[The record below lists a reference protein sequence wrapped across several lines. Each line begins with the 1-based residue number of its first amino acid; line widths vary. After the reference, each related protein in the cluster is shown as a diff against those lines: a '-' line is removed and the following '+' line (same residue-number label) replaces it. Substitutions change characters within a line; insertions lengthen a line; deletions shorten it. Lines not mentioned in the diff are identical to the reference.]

1 MQTLWQD
8 LRYGL
13 RMLRRSPGF
22 TAVAALSLA
31 LGIGANTA
39 IFSVVNAALLR
50 PLPVKEPDRLVG
62 LYRKIPQDRN
72 HNRFSYP
79 NYLDT
84 RDRNQSFSGLAAYY
98 FTPLNLSGG
107 GQTERLWG
115 KVVSGNYFSTLGV
128 EFTKGRAFL
137 PDEDRTPGAHPVA
150 VVSHGLWQ
158 RRFGG
163 DPNLI
168 GNTVTLNGQGFTI
181 VGVAPASFRGTEVGM
196 APDVWVP
203 MMMQAQAL
211 PGRDFLTPRDVG
223 WLRVV
228 GRLKPGV
235 SVAQAQAEMETL
247 GAQLKREHPEANEA
261 FGIAVVPDFGLHPD
275 FRGSARQFLLVLM
288 GVVGLVLLIACANV
302 ANLLLARGRERW
314 KEIGVRLALGAK
326 RRRLIGQLLTES
338 LLLSLLGAAISLALT
353 PWISNGLEVLQQT
366 GQALPSV
373 EPIGL
378 DGRVLGFTALVSL
391 LAGVIFGLAPA
402 LQASKTDVIGA
413 LKDTTANR
421 ESSKSRLR
429 QVFVISQVA
438 LSLMLLIAAGL
449 FIRSL
454 RQAQRIDP
462 GFKTENILLMSFDL
476 SLQGY
481 SAERGRAFYQQLE
494 QRVGSLPGVEQV
506 SFADNPPLSSDA
518 DATIIIDGYTP
529 PTGLEGVVINYSMV
543 SPNYFQTLG
552 IPLLRGRDFTSQ
564 DKVDAPGVVIINE
577 TAARRFWPGQ
587 DALGKRVR
595 LGKSVSAEVIGV
607 ARDGKYVTLGEDPR
621 PYIYFPMTQNYQ
633 SSAVLQARTVGDP
646 APVIAAVRR
655 EAQALDKDLPTFG
668 VRTMKEHLRGSLM
681 APQLAATFLGIFGAM
696 ALLLATVGIYG
707 VVAYAVSQR
716 TREIGIRVALG
727 AERLDILKMVL
738 EQSLRLVVIGL
749 LIGLAG
755 ALAATR
761 LLESFLYGVGASD
774 PATFIIVPLLL
785 ASVALLASYVPARR
799 AMKVDPMV
807 ALRYE

>member
-13 RMLRRSPGF
+13 RMLRRNPGF
-22 TAVAALSLA
+22 TIAAALSLA

-128 EFTKGRAFL
+128 EFAQGRTFL
-137 PDEDRTPGAHPVA
+137 PEEDRTPGAHPVA

-163 DPNLI
+163 DPNLV
-168 GNTVTLNGQGFTI
+168 GKTVTLNGYGFTI
-181 VGVAPASFRGTEVGM
+181 VGIAPAGFRGTELGM

-211 PGRDFLTPRDVG
+211 PGQDWLTPRGVG

-235 SVAQAQAEMETL
+235 SWLQAQAEMEML
-247 GAQLKREHPEANEA
+247 GAQLKREHPEVNEA
-261 FGIAVVPDFGLHPD
+261 FGIAVVPDFGIHPD
-275 FRGSARQFLLVLM
+275 MRGDARNFLLVLM
-288 GVVGLVLLIACANV
+288 GVVGLVLLIACANT
-302 ANLLLARGRERW
+302 ANLLLARASERR
-314 KEIGVRLALGAK
+314 KEIGIRLALGA
-326 RRRLIGQLLTES
+326 RRGRLIGQLLTES
-338 LLLSLLGAAISLALT
+338 LMLSLLGAVISLLLT
-353 PWISNGLEVLQQT
+353 PWISSGLEALQQT
-366 GQALPSV
+366 GQALPTVVSFS
-373 EPIGL
+373 L
-378 DGRVLGFTALVSL
+378 DERVLGFTALVAL
-391 LAGVIFGLAPA
+391 LTGVIFGLAPA
-402 LQASKTDVIGA
+402 IHASKTDVIGT
-413 LKDTTANR
+413 LKDTAASR

-429 QVFVISQVA
+429 QVFVVSQLA
-438 LSLMLLIAAGL
+438 LSLVLLIAAGL

-462 GFKTENILLMSFDL
+462 GFRTENVLLVSFDL
-476 SLQGY
+476 GLQGY
-481 SAERGRAFYQQLE
+481 NVERGRAFYQQLE

-506 SFADNPPLSSDA
+506 SLADTTPLTTDA
-518 DATIIIDGYTP
+518 DTTIVIDGYTP
-529 PTGLEGVVINYSMV
+529 PTGLEGVVINYSVV

-552 IPLLRGRDFTSQ
+552 IPLPRGRSFSLQ
-564 DKVDAPGVVIINE
+564 DHPDAPRVVILNE

-587 DALGKRVR
+587 DALGKRVG
-595 LGKSVSAEVIGV
+595 LGRSVSAEVIGI

-633 SSAVLQARTVGDP
+633 SSAVLQVRTAGDP
-646 APVIAAVRR
+646 APMIAAVQR
-655 EAQALDKDLPTFG
+655 EARALDKDLPTFG
-668 VRTMKEHLRGSLM
+668 VRTMKESLRGSLA
-681 APQLAATFLGIFGAM
+681 APRLAATFLGAFGAM
-696 ALLLATVGIYG
+696 ALLLAMVGIYG
-707 VVAYAVSQR
+707 VMAYAVSQR

-727 AERLDILKMVL
+727 AERRDILKLVL
-738 EQSLRLVVIGL
+738 KQSLKLIVVGL

-761 LLESFLYGVGASD
+761 LLESFLYGVSVND
-774 PATFIIVPLLL
+774 PATFIAVPLLL
-785 ASVALLASYVPARR
+785 ASVALLASCIPARR
-799 AMKVDPMV
+799 ATKVDPIV
-807 ALRYE
+807 ALRCE

>member
-1 MQTLWQD
+1 MQTILQN

-13 RMLRRSPGF
+13 RMLRRNPGF
-22 TAVAALSLA
+22 TVVAALSLA

-98 FTPLNLSGG
+98 FAPLNLSGG

-115 KVVSGNYFSTLGV
+115 KVVSGNYFSVLGV
-128 EFTKGRAFL
+128 EITQGRAFL
-137 PDEDRTPGAHPVA
+137 PEEDRTPGAHPVA

-163 DPNLI
+163 DPNLV
-168 GNTVTLNGQGFTI
+168 GKTVTLNGYGFTI
-181 VGVAPASFRGTEVGM
+181 VGVAPAGFRGTEVGM

-203 MMMQAQAL
+203 MMMQAQAM
-211 PGRDFLTPRDVG
+211 PGTNWLTPRDVG

-247 GAQLKREHPEANEA
+247 GAQLKREYPEVNEA
-261 FGIAVVPDFGLHPD
+261 FGIAVAPDFGIHPD
-275 FRGSARQFLLVLM
+275 MRGDARNFLLVLM
-288 GVVGLVLLIACANV
+288 GVVGLVLLIACANT
-302 ANLLLARGRERW
+302 ANLLLARASERR
-314 KEIGVRLALGAK
+314 KEVGIRLALGAK
-326 RRRLIGQLLTES
+326 RGRLIGQLLTES
-338 LLLSLLGAAISLALT
+338 LLLSLLGAAISLVLT
-353 PWISNGLEVLQQT
+353 PWISGGLEALQQT

-373 EPIGL
+373 VPFSL
-378 DGRVLGFTALVSL
+378 DGRVLGFTAIVSL

-402 LQASKTDVIGA
+402 LHASKTDLIGV
-413 LKDTTANR
+413 LKDAAANR
-421 ESSKSRLR
+421 ESGKSRLR
-429 QVFVISQVA
+429 QVFVVSQIA
-438 LSLMLLIAAGL
+438 LSLALLIAAGL

-476 SLQGY
+476 GLQGY
-481 SAERGRAFYQQLE
+481 NEERGRAFYQQLE
-494 QRVGSLPGVEQV
+494 QRVGSLPGVERV

-518 DATIIIDGYTP
+518 DTTIIIDGYTA
-529 PTGLEGVVINYSMV
+529 PTGLEGVVINYSV
-543 SPNYFQTLG
+543 VNPNYFQTLD
-552 IPLLRGRDFTSQ
+552 IPLLRGRDFTVQ
-564 DKVDAPGVVIINE
+564 DKFDAPRVVILNE

-587 DALGKRVR
+587 DALGKRVG
-595 LGKSVSAEVIGV
+595 LGRSVSAEVIGI
-607 ARDGKYVTLGEDPR
+607 ARDGKYVTIGEDPR
-621 PYIYFPMTQNYQ
+621 PYLYFPMTQNYR
-633 SSAVLQARTVGDP
+633 SSAALQARTAGDP

-668 VRTMKEHLRGSLM
+668 VRTMKEHMRGSLA
-681 APQLAATFLGIFGAM
+681 APRLAATFLGIFGAM
-696 ALLLATVGIYG
+696 ALLLAMGGIYG
-707 VVAYAVSQR
+707 VMAYAVSQR

-727 AERLDILKMVL
+727 AERQDILKMVL
-738 EQSLRLVVIGL
+738 KQSLRLVVIGL

-755 ALAATR
+755 SLAATR
-761 LLESFLYGVGASD
+761 LLESFLYGVSVND
-774 PATFIIVPLLL
+774 PATFITVPLLL
-785 ASVALLASYVPARR
+785 ASAALLASYIPARR